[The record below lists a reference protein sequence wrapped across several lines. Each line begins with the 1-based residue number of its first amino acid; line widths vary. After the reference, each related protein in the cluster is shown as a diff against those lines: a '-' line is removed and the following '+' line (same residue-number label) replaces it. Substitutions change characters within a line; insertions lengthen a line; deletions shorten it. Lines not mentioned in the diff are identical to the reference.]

1 MPLYPSQAASNIIKT
16 KRVTTGSISGAGT
29 GLITVTWD
37 TAFADANYTVTI
49 DVVDSTTTSLSLS
62 VVHIE
67 SQTAS
72 AITVRVLNN
81 AVGALTGTIHAIA
94 IHD

>member
-1 MPLYPSQAASNIIKT
+1 MPLYPSQAASNVMKT
-16 KRVTTGSISGAGT
+16 KRVTTGSVTGAAT
-29 GLITVTWD
+29 SLVTITWD
-37 TAFADANYTVTI
+37 TAFADTSYTASV
-49 DVVDSTTTSLSLS
+49 DVLDATTTSLSLT

-67 SQTAS
+67 TQTAA

-81 AVGALTGTIHAIA
+81 AVGALTGTLMATG